1 MWRASEYQTLK
12 VRYSDESHNPPFK
25 YAIKEALTQK
35 RVDDVLK
42 HWDEDQ
48 NEDSVGN
55 LDRVGQKLEAVSESR
70 FHSGRLEGPRWALVQ
85 CKTSNEISANTE
97 AFHVSGLSF

>member
-1 MWRASEYQTLK
+1 M
-12 VRYSDESHNPPFK
+12 NPAFS

-35 RVDDVLK
+35 WIDDVLK

-55 LDRVGQKLEAVSESR
+55 LDRVG
-70 FHSGRLEGPRWALVQ
+70 
-85 CKTSNEISANTE
+85 
-97 AFHVSGLSF
+97 